1 MSTASEG
8 SDAENAEL
16 IVRHFAQ
23 LLQPDDRIPD
33 QALKALM
40 HRRGLRLARVLEALR
55 FAEGRGWVEYV
66 RRGPHGE
73 DYFALTEAGAK
84 LNQ

>member
-1 MSTASEG
+1 MNIVSEG

-23 LLQPDDRIPD
+23 LLQPGDRLPD
-33 QALKALM
+33 QALKAFM
-40 HRRGLRLARVLEALR
+40 HTRDLRLARVLEALR

-66 RRGPHGE
+66 RHGQHGE